1 MYNLTAIVNFP
12 TRINNTPASAIDNFF
27 MDISRLE
34 DFLVTPFL
42 NDLSDHYAQILTINF
57 PIQIHPDKPKF
68 IRKIDKLTTL
78 DFIYNLS
85 NVAWDSV
92 FDATDVNLMFNSFLN
107 TYLRIFCSCFPLIRI
122 KSSKYNNNWIT
133 LGIRTSCKRKRE
145 LFLLTR
151 NSNNAALKQYYKVY
165 CKILT
170 KVIKDAKRMTLNKRI
185 SKSNNKTKTTWNIIN
200 ELLGKQQ
207 SMQGMQK
214 LIIDGTQLT
223 NQQDIANAFNKYFS
237 SVNNSVSNSDKL
249 TSSNNQQDAT

>member
-27 MDISRLE
+27 MDISCLE

-57 PIQIHPDKPKF
+57 PIQIHPDKPKY

-107 TYLRIFCSCFPLIRI
+107 TYLRIFYSCFPLIRI

-133 LGIRTSCKRKRE
+133 IGIRTSCKRKRE

-151 NSNNAALKQYYKVY
+151 SSNNAALKQYYKVY

-185 SKSNNKTKTTWNIIN
+185 FKSNSKTKTTWNIIN

-214 LIIDGTQLT
+214 LIIEGTQLT
-223 NQQDIANAFNKYFS
+223 LRRLMSYIYGAPILD
-237 SVNNSVSNSDKL
+237 VSRSH
-249 TSSNNQQDAT
+249 TTTQHSR